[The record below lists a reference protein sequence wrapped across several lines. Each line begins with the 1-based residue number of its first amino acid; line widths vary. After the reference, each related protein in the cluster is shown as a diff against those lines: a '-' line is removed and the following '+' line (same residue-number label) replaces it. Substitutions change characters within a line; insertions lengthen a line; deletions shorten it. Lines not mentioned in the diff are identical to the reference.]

1 MCLHTYENVSW
12 HHLPSWPSLILTS
25 MQLLEYVKLETL
37 FQELFKDVQ
46 SLFCHFLVHV
56 SQILDCKPSMTLL
69 MPFMVSGMMR
79 IGLDKSL

>member
-1 MCLHTYENVSW
+1 MA
-12 HHLPSWPSLILTS
+12 PSAFLDVTDTDQHATTRICKTRD
-25 MQLLEYVKLETL
+25 T